1 MSLKRHDKGTEVK
14 KLQKAL
20 IDLGYPLPRWGV
32 DGDLGNETMEAVD
45 KLLTSH
51 GLDYG
56 GLTDN
61 DEISIN
67 DLNFIYALLKKK
79 PAPLPV
85 AKDMFFDRR
94 SVSSRAHIQRRRTW
108 QDVTGICLHQTACVL
123 GERPA
128 RWDTIGCHVGITR
141 TGKVIWLHDFDF
153 NVAHGGLWNTHT
165 VGIEMDGLYEGI
177 LGNPKTLWDDPET
190 KEREKATFITPET
203 VSATKNVIRWICA
216 EVARHDGAVMN
227 LVAHRQSSSSR
238 ENDPGSGLWQA
249 VALPMHKE
257 LGLSD
262 GGLGFKLGSGYAIPE
277 AWDPRCKGY
286 KY

>member
-94 SVSSRAHIQRRRTW
+94 SVSTKYLFPKFKPFGVL
-108 QDVTGICLHQTACVL
+108 DDGDCFPVVL
-123 GERPA
+123 G
-128 RWDTIGCHVGITR
+128 V
-141 TGKVIWLHDFDF
+141 HDF
-153 NVAHGGLWNTHT
+153 TT
-165 VGIEMDGLYEGI
+165 
-177 LGNPKTLWDDPET
+177 
-190 KEREKATFITPET
+190 
-203 VSATKNVIRWICA
+203 
-216 EVARHDGAVMN
+216 
-227 LVAHRQSSSSR
+227 
-238 ENDPGSGLWQA
+238 
-249 VALPMHKE
+249 
-257 LGLSD
+257 
-262 GGLGFKLGSGYAIPE
+262 
-277 AWDPRCKGY
+277 AWM
-286 KY
+286 